1 MVPKVRDIDAVFE
14 PGRKLLIIDPDS
26 PAAQA
31 AVMMNIHQVGALL
44 VLDKNSSL
52 IGILSERDMVG
63 RLCAAAHSAQT
74 TVRGIMTDNVFT
86 CTPDTP
92 ITAVEQLMAQ
102 NRVRHIPV
110 ISEGVP
116 VAMVS
121 SRDIIAYH
129 LKTNIAMKDA
139 AEELARL
146 TTGLKSL
153 DLDDVTELIITQV
166 PECFHADWAVLR
178 FADRKSSD
186 IFLEKGCPL
195 AAEHFADSHN
205 FAAATLSCGLS
216 PKLCP
221 DCQSMGGLPPR
232 LLIPL
237 LVSDKPGN
245 TDPGLMRK
253 GFLCMCRFDPARTE
267 SHEIRLYKATLLQ
280 DILSSSLTNAYLY
293 RKYQK
298 AERDSHTDPLTGLGT
313 RRILEKALKTEYHR
327 ALRYATPF
335 SVAIVDIDNFKDIN
349 DRFGHDTG
357 DAVLRQAADTM
368 SRTVRNV
375 DIVTRHGGDEFVIL
389 MPETK
394 LDGAAK
400 YLGRLQSQ
408 LRYAAAP
415 DIPPFTV
422 SCGAAEWTRDDHQHT
437 PQAVLSDADN
447 ALYRAKKAGRDRIA
461 LHGQA
466 PDLVS
471 TPVP

>member
-1 MVPKVRDIDAVFE
+1 VVPRVGDIDSVFE
-14 PGRKLLIIDPDS
+14 PARRLLIIDPDS

-31 AVMMNIHQVGALL
+31 AAMMNIHQVGSLL

-52 IGILSERDMVG
+52 IGILSERDM
-63 RLCAAAHSAQT
+63 LTKILAAVHTDQT
-74 TVRGIMTDNVFT
+74 TVADIMTDNVIT

-92 ITAVEQLMAQ
+92 ITAIEQLMAE

-129 LKTNIAMKDA
+129 LRTNVAMKDA

-153 DLDDVTELIITQV
+153 DFDEVTELIITEV
-166 PECFHADWAVLR
+166 PGCFHAEWAVLY
-178 FADRKSSD
+178 FADGKSSS

-195 AAEHFADSHN
+195 AAEHFAN
-205 FAAATLSCGLS
+205 PQNAACDAVSCGLS
-216 PKLCP
+216 ARLCS

-232 LLIPL
+232 LLVPMLI
-237 LVSDKPGN
+237 SDKPGN
-245 TDPGLMRK
+245 TDPGPMRK

-267 SHEIRLYKATLLQ
+267 SNEIQLYKATLLQ
-280 DILSSSLTNAYLY
+280 DILSASLTNAYLY

-298 AERDSHTDPLTGLGT
+298 AERDSHTDPLTGIGT
-313 RRILEKALKTEYHR
+313 RRVLEKALKAEYHR

-335 SVAIVDIDNFKDIN
+335 SVVIVDIDNFKEIN

-357 DAVLRQAADTM
+357 DAVLREAADTM
-368 SRTVRNV
+368 TRTLRNV

-389 MPETK
+389 LPETK

-400 YLGRLQSQ
+400 YLARLQSQ
-408 LRYAAAP
+408 LRYTAVP
-415 DIPPFTV
+415 DLPPFTV

-447 ALYRAKKAGRDRIA
+447 ALYQAKKTGRDRIV
-461 LHGQA
+461 LHGRA
-466 PDLVS
+466 SNLLS
-471 TPVP
+471 TPAS

>member
-1 MVPKVRDIDAVFE
+1 VVPKVRDIDTVFE
-14 PGRKLLIIDPDS
+14 PARKLLIIDPDS

-31 AVMMNIHQVGALL
+31 AAMMNIHQVGSLL
-44 VLDKNSSL
+44 VLDRSSAL
-52 IGILSERDMVG
+52 LGILSERDMLTRV
-63 RLCAAAHSAQT
+63 LAAVHTDQT
-74 TVRGIMTDNVFT
+74 TVRDIMTDNVVT

-92 ITAVEQLMAQ
+92 ITTVEQLMAE
-102 NRVRHIPV
+102 NRIRHIPV

-116 VAMVS
+116 VAMIS

-129 LKTNIAMKDA
+129 LKTNVAMKDA

-153 DLDDVTELIITQV
+153 DLDEVTELIITQV

-178 FADRKSSD
+178 FAEGKSTD
-186 IFLEKGCPL
+186 IFLENGCPL
-195 AAEHFADSHN
+195 AAEHFADPQN
-205 FAAATLSCGLS
+205 TAADTLSCGLS
-216 PKLCP
+216 AKLCP

-237 LVSDKPGN
+237 LVSDKPGK

-253 GFLCMCRFDPARTE
+253 GFLCMCRFDPARVE
-267 SHEIRLYKATLLQ
+267 SYEIRLYKATLLQ
-280 DILSSSLTNAYLY
+280 DILSASLTNAYLY

-298 AERDSHTDPLTGLGT
+298 AEHDSHTDPLTGLGT
-313 RRILEKALKTEYHR
+313 RRVLEKALKAEYHR
-327 ALRYATPF
+327 ALRYGTPF
-335 SVAIVDIDNFKDIN
+335 SVIIVDIDNFKHIN

-368 SRTVRNV
+368 TRTVRNV

-400 YLGRLQSQ
+400 YLARLRSQ
-408 LRYAAAP
+408 LRYTAAP
-415 DIPPFTV
+415 DIPPFTI

-447 ALYRAKKAGRDRIA
+447 ALYQAKKAGRDRIV
-461 LHGQA
+461 LHNA
-466 PDLVS
+466 VA
-471 TPVP
+471 TTV